1 MLTLV
6 DRVKRLA
13 FDPRLTDADI
23 ARRLRDLL
31 TEHAEGGTPM
41 NVLELT
47 ALLEDADPD
56 AEVLIV
62 SQPSWLLRFT
72 SPVSTTPATTP
83 SRATRTTPTSA
94 PRATRRQRT

>member
-1 MLTLV
+1 
-6 DRVKRLA
+6 
-13 FDPRLTDADI
+13 
-23 ARRLRDLL
+23 
-31 TEHAEGGTPM
+31 M

-72 SPVSTTPATTP
+72 VAGVYDASDHAQPCDPHGRLRVLRVRLAARGPE
-83 SRATRTTPTSA
+83 RL
-94 PRATRRQRT
+94 RRHG